1 MNKKDRDK
9 VKLREVVHRQ
19 LRFEMWP
26 LTFFWVGETSDSLL
40 TTILQGPG
48 DSNHKLAQK
57 TAPASGVIKV
67 AFLPIERTLEE

>member
-26 LTFFWVGETSDSLL
+26 LTFFGLER
-40 TTILQGPG
+40 LQI
-48 DSNHKLAQK
+48 HY
-57 TAPASGVIKV
+57 
-67 AFLPIERTLEE
+67 

>member
-26 LTFFWVGETSDSLL
+26 LTFLGWRDFRLIIDDHSYRALVTQTTS
-40 TTILQGPG
+40 
-48 DSNHKLAQK
+48 
-57 TAPASGVIKV
+57 
-67 AFLPIERTLEE
+67 